1 MFIKIHKTGQ
11 KEILA
16 VCDEDIIGK
25 KFEQGDLCIEVS
37 EVFYKDK
44 KVDKK
49 ELEDLL
55 KYYDNINIVGK
66 DSIKIALELG
76 IIEKES
82 IIQIKGIPHVQI
94 FAI

>member
-76 IIEKES
+76 IIEKEN